1 MNTVIIIPVRLNSRR
16 LPNKALID
24 IGGKSLIHRV
34 VDQSLQTKLDV
45 YVVTDSR
52 EITTHLMSNCPDV
65 NVLHQQVKAESGTE
79 RISHIID
86 IIEADN
92 IINVQGDQPFIAPAA
107 ILEMK
112 DYMESNPLYPLVT
125 PIKYKSKDECND
137 SSKCKVV
144 VNLKGKAVYFSR
156 SPIPYNAETY
166 WGHCGMYGYKKSILQ
181 DFRKLKDSPLERAES
196 LEQLRFIDNDISIQ
210 TYETQ
215 HSIFSVDTEIDLIDA
230 IEYATKVP

>member
-16 LPNKALID
+16 LPNKVLID
-24 IGGKSLIHRV
+24 IAGKSLIHRV
-34 VDQSLQTKLDV
+34 VDQCLQTKLDV

-52 EITTHLMSNCPDV
+52 EVAVHLMSHCPDV
-65 NVLHQQVKAESGTE
+65 NVLHQEVEAESGTE

-112 DYMESNPLYPLVT
+112 DYMESNPSYSIVT
-125 PIKYKSKDECND
+125 PIKRKLKGECGD

-156 SPIPYNAETY
+156 SPIPYNAEIY
-166 WGHCGMYGYKKSILQ
+166 WGHCGMYGYKKSFLQ

-196 LEQLRFIDNDISIQ
+196 LEQLRFIDNDIPIQ
-210 TYETQ
+210 TYETK
-215 HSIFSVDTEIDLIDA
+215 HSIFSVDTQIDLIDA
-230 IEYATKVP
+230 IEYATKVS